1 MHFHSGVIGAREEAR
16 IQKYRDRGF
25 LLAEVPCHSLV
36 VQDMRQSV
44 DYLSEMTAF
53 DVIAYEDVN
62 AAEFLRQSSY
72 HILLQMGEQL
82 HAFHRNTLCEYLKA
96 HETHLHP
103 VGEIVDTPH
112 KLSLVSD
119 ILDIIPYSDY
129 SVFVLVHAYDFQE
142 KSIYSV
148 RCYTLD
154 DWFVDDPVYI
164 VDPPSAEIVFAADVP
179 QPALQIPLYHPDVYW
194 MD

>member
-1 MHFHSGVIGAREEAR
+1 M
-16 IQKYRDRGF
+16 
-25 LLAEVPCHSLV
+25 
-36 VQDMRQSV
+36 
-44 DYLSEMTAF
+44 
-53 DVIAYEDVN
+53 
-62 AAEFLRQSSY
+62 
-72 HILLQMGEQL
+72 
-82 HAFHRNTLCEYLKA
+82 
-96 HETHLHP
+96 
-103 VGEIVDTPH
+103 
-112 KLSLVSD
+112 
-119 ILDIIPYSDY
+119 
-129 SVFVLVHAYDFQE
+129 HAYDFQE